1 MKDECLCRQ
10 TLLRKRISFLI
21 KTVVQCFGLMWHVEI
36 TLKTNERNY
45 LYVISRIL
53 SIGKEYNNF

>member
-10 TLLRKRISFLI
+10 ILLRKRISFLI

-53 SIGKEYNNF
+53 